1 MSWEWPV
8 VIYLWLAGLAGGAYF
23 VAFLANL
30 FGGGKYNDAKKV
42 AAALGVPSVILGVL
56 MLVDRPGTSLPR
68 LAPVCAFPVC
78 LPNVTGYLATAHLG
92 CVWPLCSL

>member
-23 VAFLANL
+23 VAFLADL
-30 FGGGKYNDAKKV
+30 FSGGKYHDAKRV

-56 MLVDRPGTSLPR
+56 MLLDRPGTSLPR
-68 LAPVCAFPVC
+68 LAPVRALPVR
-78 LPNVTGYLATAHLG
+78 LPDVTG
-92 CVWPLCSL
+92 